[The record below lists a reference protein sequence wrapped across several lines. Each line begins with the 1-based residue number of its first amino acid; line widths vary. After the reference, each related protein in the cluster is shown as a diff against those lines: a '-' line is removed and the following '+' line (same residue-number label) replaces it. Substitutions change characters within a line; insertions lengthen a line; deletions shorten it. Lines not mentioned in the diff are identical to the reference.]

1 MNLDVLKEKISLIVK
16 ENGYS
21 LFTFSYEKEN
31 GTNLLRIIADR
42 KEAITIDDISLLTE
56 KINAFLDKEDPIEED
71 YSLEVSS
78 RGIEK
83 ELAYDEIS
91 DYIGSY
97 VFVKTYDQEHYGDLI
112 SFSDSEICLMSR
124 NKKIK
129 INYNDVALIRL
140 AVKF

>member
-21 LFTFSYEKEN
+21 LFAFSYEKEN

-83 ELAYDEIS
+83 ELAYEEIS

-112 SFSDSEICLMSR
+112 SFSDSEICLMSK

-129 INYNDVALIRL
+129 INYNDVTLIRL